1 MAQKLA
7 DAAGWEIK
15 FFHEPRTIAVAA
27 LIKRRLDAETL
38 TVEVLRQVR
47 GLTRKELGDADLV
60 ELRPGQIYRIPSPVR
75 LLKAKL
81 ANLREIKPTRVQ
93 DIHHA
98 RLLVSSGHH
107 DLTDMHSQVAEKN
120 LTERALVNALHELRG
135 VIAPSGAHK
144 LESEHALD
152 LASALPEDLSTSGF
166 WYAQT
171 RCLLPTP

>member
-15 FFHEPRTIAVAA
+15 FLHEPRTIAVAA

-60 ELRPGQIYRIPSPVR
+60 ELRPGQVYRIPSPVR

-120 LTERALVNALHELRG
+120 LTERAARER
-135 VIAPSGAHK
+135 S
-144 LESEHALD
+144 S
-152 LASALPEDLSTSGF
+152 
-166 WYAQT
+166 
-171 RCLLPTP
+171 